1 MLFSTVSIPEISPE
15 LAERIVN
22 QVTLQQ
28 ESQSG
33 QTSDILSHNDVQVI
47 EVCSGDHAQNTEGQ
61 IVEGHLITQEQL
73 SEQVSMQTDGVVTQG
88 VLDQRNVVTTSSQS
102 SPGTS
107 AVYVAID
114 PSQPDVQQY
123 LGEIQ
128 VLQSS
133 DNMAEGHS

>member
-1 MLFSTVSIPEISPE
+1 MSIPEISPE

>member
-1 MLFSTVSIPEISPE
+1 MSIPEISPE

-73 SEQVSMQTDGVVTQG
+73 SEQVSMQTDGVVTQA

>member
-1 MLFSTVSIPEISPE
+1 MSIPEISPE

-133 DNMAEGHS
+133 DNMTEGHS